1 MSGIIPLVDV
11 DDMASSPGRKKSEKN
26 NEKKDRDVTVA
37 KKKKEKPI
45 RILRIRYYEKIILPI
60 MGNGKLENREAFAV
74 NRGLEDLLKS
84 LYYNTDIRGILTPPD
99 CIWVEK
105 DDRIGANNKFIF
117 IEINKDEF
125 PILKRQLENH
135 TTIYAF
141 NKGEFII
148 TEGSRSYLHET
159 WNMPII
165 WKKTGKEDNKVSV
178 SVSDSNK
185 IIMEERLREELKD
198 KFRVYHSRTDEEIDN
213 MPERRLIELKKLSK
227 EKMKMENRKRRALH
241 DLLK

>member
-1 MSGIIPLVDV
+1 MPGRIGISLIDV
-11 DDMASSPGRKKSEKN
+11 DDMASFPSKKKSDD
-26 NEKKDRDVTVA
+26 KKDKDITVV

-45 RILRIRYYEKIILPI
+45 RILRIRYYEKITLPV

-84 LYYNTDIRGILTPPD
+84 LYYNTDIRGVLTPSD

-117 IEINKDEF
+117 IEISKDEF
-125 PILKRQLENH
+125 PILKKQLENH

-148 TEGSRSYLHET
+148 TEGSRPYLHET

-165 WKKTGKEDNKVSV
+165 WKKTGKVNDKI
-178 SVSDSNK
+178 SDSNK

-198 KFRVYHSRTDEEIDN
+198 KFRPYHSRTDEEIDN

-227 EKMKMENRKRRALH
+227 EKMKMENRKRRALSEF
-241 DLLK
+241 LR